1 MWLTK
6 ICTIT
11 VSDVKN
17 YANYH
22 ESGQMFNEWRL
33 RWLAN
38 SIAREK
44 SCELL
49 RRWLNIYSAT
59 LKQILLKLSEFYQ
72 AWNIP
77 SVYTVYI
84 VQSQMRA
91 VVFCTT
97 YGDVTRVDWR
107 FAEYFLRDDSRDKK
121 LEEGNIWKEK
131 EEYFVRNVCMLK
143 MIKVVFSC

>member
-17 YANYH
+17 YANYY
-22 ESGQMFNEWRL
+22 ESSQMFNEWRL

-38 SIAREK
+38 SIAREEL
-44 SCELL
+44 CELL

-131 EEYFVRNVCMLK
+131 EEHLVRNVCMLK

>member
-17 YANYH
+17 YANYY
-22 ESGQMFNEWRL
+22 ESSQMFNEWRL

-38 SIAREK
+38 SIAREEL
-44 SCELL
+44 CELL

-131 EEYFVRNVCMLK
+131 EEHFVRNVCMLK

>member
-38 SIAREK
+38 SIAREE

-91 VVFCTT
+91 VVFWTT
-97 YGDVTRVDWR
+97 YGDVTRVDWG
-107 FAEYFLRDDSRDKK
+107 FAENFLCEVIVEIKDWKREIYEKK
-121 LEEGNIWKEK
+121 RKNISWKMC
-131 EEYFVRNVCMLK
+131 VC
-143 MIKVVFSC
+143 